1 MCARTFLVVC
11 QMAGPMGTNLGTWI
25 HLDLGSVLV
34 KSRSRG
40 WRRHRHREGVVEQ
53 MPQAQEWRRCMC
65 QFNPSRGWLLWL
77 VMHKIV
83 IIVIHIRHFL
93 GMFNAA
99 LWH

>member
-40 WRRHRHREGVVEQ
+40 WRRHRHREGQ
-53 MPQAQEWRRCMC
+53 
-65 QFNPSRGWLLWL
+65 LWSKC
-77 VMHKIV
+77 HKHKNGGAV
-83 IIVIHIRHFL
+83 CANLIHPED
-93 GMFNAA
+93 GYYG
-99 LWH
+99 